1 MQLSRRRRVKKGKTQ
16 KRSRPVVPE
25 IFANKPF
32 RNLDK
37 LYRNTPVLSR
47 SAVPD
52 TRIPQRKSEDDV
64 FRDAMKEV
72 REIREFREMAVRR
85 RPSSIPRKSQGL
97 RDEGLAELEGIISGK
112 LTMRLADTQ
121 EFVEWVNP
129 KYNRE
134 LIKELHRGKFAV
146 QDSIDLHGLV
156 LDEAENALRDFLAEA
171 KLRGYR
177 CIKIIH
183 GRGLR
188 SPKGPV
194 LKNAVV
200 SFLSFCYRKH
210 VIGFTSARRID
221 GGLGAIYVLLV

>member
-1 MQLSRRRRVKKGKTQ
+1 MKKRKTRRR
-16 KRSRPVVPE
+16 SMPDVPE
-25 IFANKPF
+25 IFANRPF
-32 RNLDK
+32 KNLDK
-37 LYRNTPVLSR
+37 YYENTAVLSR
-47 SAVPD
+47 SAVTE
-52 TRIPQRKSEDDV
+52 TRTPQRKSEDDV

-72 REIREFREMAVRR
+72 REIREFRDMAVRR
-85 RPSSIPRKSQGL
+85 RRSSIPQKSQRL

-112 LTMRLADTQ
+112 LKIRLADTQ

-134 LIKELHRGKFAV
+134 LIKELHRGKFSV

-156 LDEAENALRDFLAEA
+156 LDEAENALRSFLAEA

-177 CIKIIH
+177 CIKIVH

-188 SPKGPV
+188 SPNGPV

-200 SFLSFCYRKH
+200 TFLSSCYRKH
-210 VIGFTSARRID
+210 VIGFSSARRND
-221 GGLGAIYVLLV
+221 GGLGAIYVLLA

>member
-1 MQLSRRRRVKKGKTQ
+1 MKKRKTPRRSKPAVT
-16 KRSRPVVPE
+16 E
-25 IFANKPF
+25 TFANRPF
-32 RNLDK
+32 KNLDK
-37 LYRNTPVLSR
+37 CFRNTAVLAK
-47 SAVPD
+47 SAVPE
-52 TRIPQRKSEDDV
+52 TCMPQRKSEDDV
-64 FRDAMKEV
+64 FHDAMKEV

-85 RPSSIPRKSQGL
+85 RRSSIPRKSRAL

-112 LTMRLADTQ
+112 LTIRLADTQ

-129 KYNRE
+129 QYSRE

-156 LDEAENALRDFLAEA
+156 LDEAENALRSFLAEA
-171 KLRGYR
+171 RLRGYR

-200 SFLSFCYRKH
+200 AFLSSCYRKH
-210 VIGFTSARRID
+210 VIGFSSARRND
-221 GGLGAIYVLLV
+221 GGLGAIYVLLA

>member
-1 MQLSRRRRVKKGKTQ
+1 MKKRKA
-16 KRSRPVVPE
+16 KKWSKPDVPE

-37 LYRNTPVLSR
+37 LYQNISLHSSR
-47 SAVPD
+47 SAVPE
-52 TRIPQRKSEDDV
+52 TRMPQRKSDDDV
-64 FRDAMKEV
+64 FREAMEEV
-72 REIREFREMAVRR
+72 HEIREFRDMAVRR
-85 RPSSIPRKSQGL
+85 RQSLIPQKTRRM
-97 RDEGLAELEGIISGK
+97 RDEGLAELEGIVTGK
-112 LTMRLADTQ
+112 LKIRLADTQ

-129 KYNRE
+129 KYSRE

-156 LDEAENALRDFLAEA
+156 LDEAENALRSFLIEA
-171 KLRGYR
+171 KHRGYR

-200 SFLSFCYRKH
+200 TFLSSCYRKH
-210 VIGFTSARRID
+210 VIGFSSARRND

>member
-1 MQLSRRRRVKKGKTQ
+1 MKKRKTPTWS
-16 KRSRPVVPE
+16 KPDVPE

-37 LYRNTPVLSR
+37 LYPSSAVRAK
-47 SAVPD
+47 SAVPE
-52 TRIPQRKSEDDV
+52 TPTPQRKSEDDI
-64 FRDAMKEV
+64 FRDAMREV
-72 REIREFREMAVRR
+72 REIREFREMAVRKR
-85 RPSSIPRKSQGL
+85 RSSIPRKGRGS

-112 LTMRLADTQ
+112 LTIRLADTQ

-129 KYNRE
+129 KYSRE
-134 LIKELHRGKFAV
+134 LIKELHRGRFSV

-156 LDEAENALRDFLAEA
+156 LDEAENALRSFLAEA
-171 KLRGYR
+171 RRRRYR

-194 LKNAVV
+194 LKHAVV
-200 SFLSFCYRKH
+200 TFLSSCYRKY
-210 VIGFTSARRID
+210 VIGFSSARGND

>member
-1 MQLSRRRRVKKGKTQ
+1 MKKGKIQ

-47 SAVPD
+47 SAVPE
-52 TRIPQRKSEDDV
+52 TRVSQRMSEDDV

-72 REIREFREMAVRR
+72 REIREFREMAVGR
-85 RPSSIPRKSQGL
+85 RPSSTPRKSRGL

-112 LTMRLADTQ
+112 LTIRLADTQ

-129 KYNRE
+129 KYSRE
-134 LIKELHRGKFAV
+134 LIRELHRGKFAV
-146 QDSIDLHGLV
+146 QDCIDLHGLV
-156 LDEAENALRDFLAEA
+156 LDEAEDALRDFLAEA

-194 LKNAVV
+194 LKNSVV
-200 SFLSFCYRKH
+200 SFLSSCYRKH
-210 VIGFTSARRID
+210 VIGFSSARRND

>member
-1 MQLSRRRRVKKGKTQ
+1 M
-16 KRSRPVVPE
+16 PDVPE
-25 IFANKPF
+25 IFANRPF
-32 RNLDK
+32 KNLDK
-37 LYRNTPVLSR
+37 YYENTAVLSR
-47 SAVPD
+47 SAVTE
-52 TRIPQRKSEDDV
+52 TRTPQRKSEDDV

-72 REIREFREMAVRR
+72 REIREFRDMAVRR
-85 RPSSIPRKSQGL
+85 RRSSIPQKSQRL

-112 LTMRLADTQ
+112 LKIRLADTQ

-134 LIKELHRGKFAV
+134 LIKELHRGKFSV

-156 LDEAENALRDFLAEA
+156 LDEAENALRSFLAEA

-177 CIKIIH
+177 CIKIVH

-188 SPKGPV
+188 SPNGPV

-200 SFLSFCYRKH
+200 TFLSSCYRKH
-210 VIGFTSARRID
+210 VIGFSSARRND
-221 GGLGAIYVLLV
+221 GGLGAIYVLLA

>member
-1 MQLSRRRRVKKGKTQ
+1 M
-16 KRSRPVVPE
+16 PDVPE
-25 IFANKPF
+25 IFANRPF
-32 RNLDK
+32 KNLDR
-37 LYRNTPVLSR
+37 YYQNTVVLSR
-47 SAVPD
+47 SVV
-52 TRIPQRKSEDDV
+52 TETLMPQRKSEDDV

-85 RPSSIPRKSQGL
+85 RRLSIPQKSQRL
-97 RDEGLAELEGIISGK
+97 RDKGLAELEGIISGK
-112 LTMRLADTQ
+112 LTIRLADTQ

-129 KYNRE
+129 KYSRE
-134 LIKELHRGKFAV
+134 LIKELHRGKFSV

-156 LDEAENALRDFLAEA
+156 LDEAENALRSFLAEA

-188 SPKGPV
+188 SPNGPV

-200 SFLSFCYRKH
+200 TFLSSCYRKH
-210 VIGFTSARRID
+210 VIGFSSARGND
-221 GGLGAIYVLLV
+221 GGLGAIYVLLT

>member
-1 MQLSRRRRVKKGKTQ
+1 VKKRKTQ
-16 KRSRPVVPE
+16 KRSKPEVPE

-47 SAVPD
+47 SAVPE

-85 RPSSIPRKSQGL
+85 RPSTIPRKSQGL

-129 KYNRE
+129 KYSRE
-134 LIKELHRGKFAV
+134 LIKELHQGKFAV

-156 LDEAENALRDFLAEA
+156 LDEAEDALRDFLAEA

-194 LKNAVV
+194 LKNSVV
-200 SFLSFCYRKH
+200 SFLSSCYRKH
-210 VIGFTSARRID
+210 VIGFSSARRND